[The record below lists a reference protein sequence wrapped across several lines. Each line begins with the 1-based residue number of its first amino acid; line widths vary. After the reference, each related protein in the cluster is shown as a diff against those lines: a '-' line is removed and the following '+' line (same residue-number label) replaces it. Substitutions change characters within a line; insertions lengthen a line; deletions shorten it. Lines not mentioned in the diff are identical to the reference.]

1 MNWILVAVGGA
12 SGALARY
19 GLGVVS
25 GRTLGA
31 ALPYGTF
38 IANISGGLLMG
49 LLAGWLAFKGG
60 ADQERWRAL
69 LGVGVLGGYTT
80 FSAFSLETALMIERK
95 EWGVALGYA
104 LVSVAAS
111 VGALFIGLFLSR
123 RLFA

>member
-19 GLGVVS
+19 GLGVWS
-25 GRTLGA
+25 GRTFGTG
-31 ALPYGTF
+31 LPYGTF

-49 LLAGWLAFKGG
+49 LLVGWLAFKGG
-60 ADQERWRAL
+60 ADQERWRVL
-69 LGVGVLGGYTT
+69 LGVGGLGGYTT

-95 EWGVALGYA
+95 DWGLALGYVLA
-104 LVSVAAS
+104 SVLVSI
-111 VGALFIGLFLSR
+111 GALFIGLFLSR

>member
-19 GLGVVS
+19 GLGVWS
-25 GRTLGA
+25 GRTLGTG
-31 ALPYGTF
+31 LPYGTF

-49 LLAGWLAFKGG
+49 LLVGWLAFKGG
-60 ADQERWRAL
+60 ADQERWRVL

-95 EWGVALGYA
+95 DWGLALGYVLA
-104 LVSVAAS
+104 SVLLS
-111 VGALFIGLFLSR
+111 VGALFVGLFLSR